1 LTPSRQ
7 VRPAGVPVQARVA
20 MPGSKSLTIRALAAA
35 ALGRG
40 RSHLYGA
47 LRSEDTAAM
56 TRCLAGLGIS
66 LQVEVE
72 PWAVDGAAGDLAPIA
87 EVIDVNESALS
98 ARILIAMSALGRGE
112 LTIDGQ
118 GSLRRRPMDGL
129 LEALAAWGVETHS
142 AGTVP
147 VTVSGRGGVPGGPVS
162 VDATKTSQFATALL
176 LVAPLAE
183 RATELR
189 IDRLVGSRGYLELTV
204 SVMRDFGAAVT
215 PTLTGYVVEP
225 GGYDAS
231 DYVVEPDASA
241 AVYPMLAAAITGG
254 EVELD
259 GLTSDSHQPDMAV
272 AGVFAEMGCE
282 VRAGESGLLIR
293 GPEGRLRPYH
303 GDLGAIPDGALAV
316 AVACLFADGPSVIG
330 GMGSL
335 RHKESDRLRALKEG
349 IDRLGAFAKIRGDSL
364 LIGPGEL
371 TPAVIDS
378 HGDHRIAMSFG
389 TAGLAVAGIRISQPE
404 VVAKTW
410 PGFWDMLEDLT
421 G

>member
-1 LTPSRQ
+1 
-7 VRPAGVPVQARVA
+7 
-20 MPGSKSLTIRALAAA
+20 
-35 ALGRG
+35 
-40 RSHLYGA
+40 
-47 LRSEDTAAM
+47 M
-56 TRCLAGLGIS
+56 TRCLTGLGIS

-72 PWAVDGAAGDLAPIA
+72 PWAVDGDGGDLAPLA
-87 EVIDVNESALS
+87 EVIDVGESALS
-98 ARILIAMSALGRGE
+98 ARILIAMMALGRGE

-129 LEALAAWGVETHS
+129 LEALAAWGVEAHS
-142 AGTVP
+142 TGTVP

-189 IDRLVGSRGYLELTV
+189 IDGLLGSRGYLELTV
-204 SVMRDFGAAVT
+204 LVMRDFGAAVT

-225 GGYDAS
+225 DGYDAS

-282 VRAGESGLLIR
+282 IRAGQSGLLIR
-293 GPEGRLRPYH
+293 GPDDGLRAYH
-303 GDLGAIPDGALAV
+303 GDLGVSPDGALAV
-316 AVACLFADGPSVIG
+316 AVACLFADGPSEIG
-330 GMGSL
+330 GLGSL
-335 RHKESDRLRALKEG
+335 RHKESDRLWALKEG
-349 IDRLGAFAKIRGDSL
+349 IDHLGAVAQVRGDSL
-364 LIGPGEL
+364 IIEPGEL

-389 TAGLAVAGIRISQPE
+389 TAGLVVNGIRITQPE